1 MITGFAG
8 PGFYSAI
15 TAEQYFA
22 DPCPRPSLTQSLCK
36 ILLERSPLHA
46 WYAHP
51 RLNPDYAPSD
61 DTKFDIGNIAH
72 RLLLDKGKTLVVLPH
87 EDWRKK
93 EAREIR
99 DAEAKRGNLAVLER
113 HYAVAQAMERAAH
126 AALEAAGRWWMF
138 DAHGDSEAMIAWQSA
153 IDGKGPLWCRQL
165 LDWLSPDRTTYVD
178 YKTTQ
183 ASGAPHTLSRRMIE
197 YGWPIQAAFAEAGL
211 NAVFGRAK
219 RRFLFVTQEATPPY
233 ALTVAELSEAA
244 LTLGR
249 KQVVSAARLWERCLA
264 DNIWPAYTQEIVW
277 PEYPAWAE
285 AAWLERES
293 HDSTGAAAPLTSNY
307 GGGDIP
313 SPDHFMGG

>member
-1 MITGFAG
+1 MAITGFAG

-46 WYAHP
+46 WHAHP
-51 RLNPDYAPSD
+51 RLNPDYAPDD
-61 DTKFDIGNIAH
+61 DTKFDIGNLAH
-72 RLLLDKGKTLVVLPH
+72 TLLLGKGKNIDVLP
-87 EDWRKK
+87 EEYADWRKK
-93 EAREIR
+93 DARMLRAGGEAAGRLVV
-99 DAEAKRGNLAVLER
+99 LAR
-113 HYAVAQAMERAAH
+113 HYAVAQAMERAAR
-126 AALEAAGRWWMF
+126 AALEAAGHWWMF
-138 DAHGDSEAMIAWQSA
+138 DAHGDSEAMIAWEA
-153 IDGKGPLWCRQL
+153 GNFIWCRQL

-197 YGWPIQAAFAEAGL
+197 YGWPIQAAFAEGGL
-211 NAVFGRAK
+211 NAVFGQAK

-233 ALTVAELSEAA
+233 ALTVAELSEAV
-244 LTLGR
+244 LTMGR

-264 DNIWPAYTQEIVW
+264 DNVWPAYTAEIVW

-285 AAWLERES
+285 AAWLERETAAA
-293 HDSTGAAAPLTSNY
+293 DSAAAP
-307 GGGDIP
+307 P
-313 SPDHFMGG
+313 APDHFMGG